1 MHNVKNLGST
11 ETLINLVNYKHLPDF
26 ISLFFTISIV
36 LPMVLQMPIA
46 HQVNIVRLL
55 GLPLLR
61 TQLMHTSMMPYGL
74 LFMTIIS
81 TSSYCIAIHH
91 LQYCH

>member
-1 MHNVKNLGST
+1 MHAVKIFGGT
-11 ETLINLVNYKHLPDF
+11 KTLVNLVNYKHSPDF
-26 ISLFFTISIV
+26 VSPIFTISII
-36 LPMVLQMPIA
+36 LPTVSQMPAA

-61 TQLMHTSMMPYGL
+61 TQQMHTSMVPYGL

-81 TSSYCIAIHH
+81 TSSYSIAINH